1 MRLIE
6 QILGTLT
13 AKHDIDR
20 DQEQVFNEAY
30 GLVKANDT
38 DRHCLPSGSNSVSLL
53 KGFGPAG
60 MRQQSH
66 KSSLVRGGCSRS
78 TVGVFPDSIPGG
90 SRYFLFAWARLFSRG
105 NNCDGGTLQ
114 GAINIELLLRSTRRD
129 LTETLEALRVSEAN
143 SRAQAEQL
151 RELSLILNT
160 AGIGI
165 TRCSRDL
172 HYLRANETYATIAG
186 LPLSEIV
193 GRPIVKVMGEAA
205 FSTII
210 PYIERVLAGE
220 RLEYEAA
227 IPFRYGTEGS
237 YFRVVYVP
245 DRDPSGSIIGW
256 IACVADITTSKQ
268 AGARAADR
276 NTQLDLAGK
285 IAKIGTFTYDHTSQK
300 LQLSPGCAAIY
311 GLPESTHEISHQ
323 HWRELVHA
331 DDLPRLDAIAHE
343 ALSNRDGEIVSEF
356 RILRDGEVRWI
367 ESRVLVTYDDTGT
380 PVRKI
385 GAQIDV
391 TERKRAEHAL
401 SARNAQFELARR
413 AGRVGDYTYDISAG
427 TMRFTRTSM
436 AIFDLSDSAMEITA
450 RQWHSRVHREDMQHL
465 RDEHIRAFKERR
477 SELVSEFRVVRPG
490 GEIKWIEARSL
501 ISYDNAG
508 RAKRL
513 TGIYI
518 DVTERRK
525 AEDHKS
531 LLVAELD
538 HRVKNV
544 LACVAAIAQCSRE
557 CSGSPEEFLD
567 MLNRRINSLANTH
580 ALLSRSRWHGVSLG
594 ELVRS
599 ELAFCTKDVSARV
612 EGPELVLAAEAT
624 QPIAM
629 VLHELATNAA
639 KYGALSNGHGRVSAR
654 WWLSS
659 RHLSGGAVVIEWKET
674 GGPPVTA
681 PTANGYGTSVI
692 RDLIPYELG
701 GAVDY
706 ELARD
711 GIRCTLEIPARWLS
725 GRA

>member
-1 MRLIE
+1 M
-6 QILGTLT
+6 
-13 AKHDIDR
+13 
-20 DQEQVFNEAY
+20 
-30 GLVKANDT
+30 
-38 DRHCLPSGSNSVSLL
+38 
-53 KGFGPAG
+53 
-60 MRQQSH
+60 
-66 KSSLVRGGCSRS
+66 
-78 TVGVFPDSIPGG
+78 
-90 SRYFLFAWARLFSRG
+90 
-105 NNCDGGTLQ
+105 Q

-129 LTETLEALRVSEAN
+129 LAETLEALRVSEAT

-151 RELSLILNT
+151 RKMSGELSATLNT

-172 HYLRANETYATIAG
+172 HYLGANETYATIAG
-186 LPLSEIV
+186 LPLSEII

-205 FSTII
+205 FSTIV
-210 PYIERVLAGE
+210 PYVERVLAGE
-220 RLEYEAA
+220 RVEYETV
-227 IPFRYGTEGS
+227 IPLCYGAEGA
-237 YFRVVYVP
+237 YYRVVYVP
-245 DRDPSGSIIGW
+245 DRDADGSIIGW
-256 IACVADITTSKQ
+256 IACVADITASKQ
-268 AGARAADR
+268 AELRAADR
-276 NTQLDLAGK
+276 TTQLDLAGK
-285 IAKIGTFTYDHTSQK
+285 IAKIGTFTYDHATQK
-300 LQLSPGCAAIY
+300 SQLSPGCAAIY
-311 GLPESTHEISHQ
+311 GLPENTHEISRQ
-323 HWRELVHA
+323 HWRELVHP
-331 DDLPRLDAIAHE
+331 DDLPGLDAIAHA
-343 ALSNRDGEIVSEF
+343 ALANRESEIVSEF

-367 ESRVLVTYDDTGT
+367 ESRFLVSYDDAGA
-380 PVRKI
+380 PVRRI

-391 TERKRAEHAL
+391 TERKRAEQTLA
-401 SARNAQFELARR
+401 ARDAQFELARR
-413 AGRVGDYTYDISAG
+413 AARVGDYTYDIAAG

-436 AIFDLSDSAMEITA
+436 AIFGLSDSTMEITA
-450 RQWHSRVHREDMQHL
+450 RQWHSRVHRDDMQRV
-465 RDEHIRAFKERR
+465 RDEHVRAFKEHR

-501 ISYDNAG
+501 IAYDNAG
-508 RAKRL
+508 RAERL

-557 CSGSPEEFLD
+557 CSGSAEEFLD

-580 ALLSRSRWHGVSLG
+580 ALLSRSRWQGVSLG

-599 ELAFCTKDVSARV
+599 ELAFCAKDMSAHI

-624 QPIAM
+624 QPVAM

-639 KYGALSNGHGRVSAR
+639 KYGALSNGHGRVLAR
-654 WWLSS
+654 WRLSS
-659 RHLSGGAVVIEWKET
+659 RGLTGGTLVIEWKET
-674 GGPPVTA
+674 GGPAVVA
-681 PTANGYGTSVI
+681 PAASGYGTSVI

-706 ELARD
+706 DFAPD
-711 GIRCTLEIPARWLS
+711 GVCCKLEIPARWLS